1 MSRIKNYQELL
12 IEQKRVENKIL
23 EQRLVINE
31 GINDLKEKLQPFLYL
46 LPILNIFRRP
56 EGNSSLLK
64 TATSLG
70 IDLVGQT
77 FLSKANWI
85 TKLLVP
91 LFFKVFSNRALSGHE
106 RESRHDT
113 SSN

>member
-1 MSRIKNYQELL
+1 MSRINNYEEL
-12 IEQKRVENKIL
+12 IADQKRIENKIS
-23 EQRLVINE
+23 EQRLAINE

-46 LPILNIFRRP
+46 LPILNIFKRP
-56 EGNSSLLK
+56 QGNSSLLK

-85 TKLLVP
+85 TKLIVP
-91 LFFKVFSNRALSGHE
+91 LFFKGFSNRAFSGQE
-106 RESRHDT
+106 NKTEQAI
-113 SSN
+113 

>member
-1 MSRIKNYQELL
+1 MSRINNYEEL
-12 IEQKRVENKIL
+12 IADQKRVENKIS
-23 EQRLVINE
+23 EQRLAINE

-56 EGNSSLLK
+56 QGNNSFLK
-64 TATSLG
+64 AATSLG

-85 TKLLVP
+85 TKLIVP
-91 LFFKVFSNRALSGHE
+91 LFFKGFSNRAFSE
-106 RESRHDT
+106 QENKT
-113 SSN
+113 EQASN